1 MAPGK
6 VPDDSYGLV
15 TSRLPGS
22 ISLNADKVDRYLL
35 LRVSVKVTRALC
47 SANPF
52 IFPSFPPLSQV
63 LIRSLLSSRSGVL
76 CTCWDSVLVG
86 SAEEQ

>member
-15 TSRLPGS
+15 TCRLPGS

-35 LRVSVKVTRALC
+35 LRVSVKVTRAL
-47 SANPF
+47 SFVPNLI
-52 IFPSFPPLSQV
+52 IFPFSFLNCIPHLSCLALPPPL
-63 LIRSLLSSRSGVL
+63 
-76 CTCWDSVLVG
+76 
-86 SAEEQ
+86 